1 MEGGKAK
8 LLCFESQCFDINR
21 FIKAMF
27 RGKGK
32 LRLNS
37 KISKWGGG
45 HSHRH
50 VGSKGEVG

>member
-8 LLCFESQCFDINR
+8 LLCFESQCFDING